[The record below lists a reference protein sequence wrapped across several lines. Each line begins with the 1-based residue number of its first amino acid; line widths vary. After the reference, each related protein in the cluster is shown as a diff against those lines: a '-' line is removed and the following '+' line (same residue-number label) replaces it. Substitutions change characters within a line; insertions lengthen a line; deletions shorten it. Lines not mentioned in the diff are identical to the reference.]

1 MSTLTVFRETP
12 RFNDHELGTRILA
25 CNISLHVFLVS

>member
-12 RFNDHELGTRILA
+12 FNDHEFGTRILA